1 MVFAMVVKSPYLDC
15 RYYGVG
21 FFHMK
26 KLWQHKKLSS
36 LAKGIPLQII
46 LGNPCLTN
54 LTILTP

>member
-1 MVFAMVVKSPYLDC
+1 MVVKSPYLDC